1 MCRIATISPSSSDPS
16 ELKQLA
22 STLSQLFSSPN
33 WQTFLVVA
41 TEQASSSLPPKD
53 YPGENG
59 GGGGQQAQMIDGFE
73 IPPDVDIPPES
84 FGGGGGG
91 GDNAMGGGAGG
102 GDAGAAGGGGGGGTI
117 ICPHCTFENAV
128 GGGQDCEICG
138 LPLAG

>member
-59 GGGGQQAQMIDGFE
+59 GGGQQAQMIDGFE

-84 FGGGGGG
+84 FGGGG
-91 GDNAMGGGAGG
+91 DNAMGGDAGVG
-102 GDAGAAGGGGGGGTI
+102 NAGAAGGGGTI
-117 ICPHCTFENAV
+117 VCPHCTFENAV